1 MNGNQPTLTALA
13 RNGNYK
19 ALEDQWLNAIDNGQE
34 HQADMLD
41 ALASLSQTG
50 RGDQAATL
58 AWTWLST
65 FKEKATPTDVLA
77 LGRELMVRCNDNE
90 EMRKE
95 LLRLYEEVFAD
106 RPELKSLI
114 EASGLKGGR
123 SPRRALRTL
132 EICL

>member
-1 MNGNQPTLTALA
+1 MNGNQPTLAALA
-13 RNGNYK
+13 KSGNYK
-19 ALEDQWLNAIDNGQE
+19 LLEDHWLTAIENGE
-34 HQADMLD
+34 DRRADMLD
-41 ALASLSQTG
+41 ALANLSQSG

-65 FKEKATPTDVLA
+65 FKERGQPAEVLA

-95 LLRLYEEVFAD
+95 LLRLYEEVFAA
-106 RPELKSLI
+106 RPELQNLI

-123 SPRRALRTL
+123 SPRRA
-132 EICL
+132 